1 MEWKTPKGVSRNA
14 AIWVLV
20 VIGIGPVVGGGL
32 AWGVHVPPNRGP
44 GGPPGPPPPSMA
56 ATRANVLLSSLA
68 MVLLIA
74 LLVVYARIYRM
85 TRAPYVLGLLV
96 VLGAL
101 FCETALISPLLFTA
115 FGLGP
120 GNLGRF
126 LALSDLLLSAG
137 LAIFLYLSL
146 Q

>member
-1 MEWKTPKGVSRNA
+1 MEATSKGSSWNA
-14 AIWVLV
+14 AVWVL
-20 VIGIGPVVGGGL
+20 IIVGVGL
-32 AWGVHVPPNRGP
+32 ALGAVLAWTVHVPPNPALGAP
-44 GGPPGPPPPSMA
+44 MGPPPPPVA
-56 ATRANVLLSSLA
+56 VTQANVLFSTVAL
-68 MVLLIA
+68 VLLAA
-74 LLVVYARIYRM
+74 LLGVYARIYRT

-96 VLGAL
+96 FLGAL
-101 FCETALISPLLFTA
+101 VCETALNSPLLFTA

-126 LALSDLLLSAG
+126 LALSDLLFSAG